1 MVLITNKDAQ
11 FMLLAGFIIAVGL
24 VVTTVVLNSIL
35 FEGNMAVNS
44 GGELSKNEIANL
56 MQITMDEMRNAY
68 RNATNP
74 GQDQTNFTRQTRNFA
89 TNLTKLYAFH
99 GAGVNMTWDI
109 DNWLNN
115 RSAYFTENG
124 IEKGATNWTVI
135 ESVKNISI
143 FELRYVSGMDF
154 EVNVTN
160 QTTGS
165 FLWSM
170 KLNPSSV
177 SIKNSSGNVTD
188 FNVNVSYIN
197 LLNSTS
203 WGTHRFSTN
212 VGNNISKISFLN
224 GLNGSGRFKITGNTS
239 YGRNF
244 TRARD
249 HIFNAT
255 VSFSA
260 SRVHANITI
269 PVSVPW

>member
-1 MVLITNKDAQ
+1 
-11 FMLLAGFIIAVGL
+11 GL

-44 GGELSKNEIANL
+44 GSELSRNEIANL
-56 MQITMDEMRNAY
+56 MQITMDEIRNAY
-68 RNATNP
+68 RNVTNP
-74 GQDQTNFTRQTRNFA
+74 GQDPTKKFDNFTSQTRNFA

-99 GAGVNMTWDI
+99 GAGVNITWDI
-109 DNWLNN
+109 SNWDLIYANF
-115 RSAYFTENG
+115 SEKG
-124 IEKGATNWTVI
+124 IENSATNWTVM

-143 FELRYVSGMDF
+143 FELKNVSGLDF
-154 EVNVTN
+154 EINVTN

-170 KLNPSSV
+170 KLNPSNSV
-177 SIKNSSGNVTD
+177 SIKNSSGYVNNYAVD
-188 FNVNVSYIN
+188 FLYIN
-197 LLNSTS
+197 ILNST

-224 GLNGSGRFKITGNTS
+224 GLNGSGRFNITGNTS

-249 HIFNAT
+249 FIFNAT

-260 SRVHANITI
+260 SKVHANITI

>member
-74 GQDQTNFTRQTRNFA
+74 GQDQTNFTR
-89 TNLTKLYAFH
+89 NLTTLYAFH

-177 SIKNSSGNVTD
+177 SIKNS
-188 FNVNVSYIN
+188 
-197 LLNSTS
+197 
-203 WGTHRFSTN
+203 
-212 VGNNISKISFLN
+212 
-224 GLNGSGRFKITGNTS
+224 
-239 YGRNF
+239 
-244 TRARD
+244 
-249 HIFNAT
+249 
-255 VSFSA
+255 
-260 SRVHANITI
+260 
-269 PVSVPW
+269 